1 MQKQDWVILILA
13 VVLVS
18 VFVQLGPYGER
29 TEVSQIKEHCEV
41 VRNPAG
47 YKGGALTEL
56 SNECK

>member
-1 MQKQDWVILILA
+1 MQKQDWIVLVVA

-18 VFVQLGPYGER
+18 VFVKLGPYGER
-29 TEVSQIKEHCEV
+29 TEISHNKEQCDV
-41 VRNPAG
+41 ARNPAG